1 MSNRIKRHT
10 VCVFIHRD
18 RVALELLSIGL
29 TRHELRPPTSGCQ
42 PGLAYVHQQ
51 GVRSLY
57 LTPARSGVEV
67 DSLSVTGR
75 NGTLPHNLSF
85 RAHPGEVTVLR
96 GPNGTG
102 KSTTFL
108 AILGAPPDTDVSG
121 RVAVG
126 GEVAFLAARP
136 ATVPGTV
143 RENLELFGAPVTPT
157 PLAPTVEPES
167 FIDPASRVLSAV
179 GFPFDLDF
187 VLDNGADSLSAGQR
201 RRLLL
206 ARALCSDA
214 DVLLLDEPTVHLT
227 PDDSADLMHMLLNSP
242 LPGPKPQRTVIVVAP
257 EN

>member
-1 MSNRIKRHT
+1 M
-10 VCVFIHRD
+10 
-18 RVALELLSIGL
+18 
-29 TRHELRPPTSGCQ
+29 
-42 PGLAYVHQQ
+42 
-51 GVRSLY
+51 
-57 LTPARSGVEV
+57 EV

-75 NGTLPHNLSF
+75 DGMLPHNLSF

-108 AILGAPPDTDVSG
+108 AILGALPDTDVSG
-121 RVAVG
+121 RIAVG

-157 PLAPTVEPES
+157 PLAPTVEPER
-167 FIDPASRVLSAV
+167 FIAPASRGVSAV

-214 DVLLLDEPTVHLT
+214 DVLLARALCSDADVLLLDEPTAHLT